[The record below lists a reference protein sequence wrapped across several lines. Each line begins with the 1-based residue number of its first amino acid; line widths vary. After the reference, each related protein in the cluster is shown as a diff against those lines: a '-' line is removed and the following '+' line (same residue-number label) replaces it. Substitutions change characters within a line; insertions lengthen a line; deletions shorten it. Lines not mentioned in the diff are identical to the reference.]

1 MSTKRYDKNL
11 QLYKF
16 SAYGFLKNLRFF
28 EPFLLLFLL
37 ENGMS
42 YLQIGTIYGL
52 REIMINVFEI
62 PSGILADATGRRRTM
77 VVAFILYCIS
87 FVIFYYSTSYG
98 WFLAAMTVFAM
109 GDAFRSGVHKA
120 MIFHYLK
127 RKGWQDQKVF
137 YYGYTRSWSQ
147 IGYAVSALA
156 AGLIVFYQDSYR
168 SIFLFT
174 IIPFV
179 LDMFLIMSYP
189 SWLDGEREKPRWNEV
204 SERFRSIGRAFLVA
218 FRSTDRIKAVM
229 NVSVYSGFYKA
240 GRDYLQALV
249 KTMAPA
255 IPLFYGFTRQDK
267 ISVVVG
273 ISYFVVFILSS
284 IAARHSGSFTQRFK
298 NIYLPL
304 NLTLIAGFGMG
315 IIAGIGKLALLP
327 LLSLIPFVLIIV
339 IENLRKPLGISYVAN
354 KTSSQVHASVMSA
367 QSQMKSIIAAVVALA
382 LGFLSDQL
390 GVGYALII
398 VSAVFILLLPFYAA
412 RGRKQKID

>member
-1 MSTKRYDKNL
+1 MTIKRYDKNL

-28 EPFLLLFLL
+28 EPFLLLFFL
-37 ENGMS
+37 ENGMT

-77 VVAFILYCIS
+77 ILAFILYCIS
-87 FVIFYYSTSYG
+87 FVIFYYSASYG

-127 RKGWQDQKVF
+127 HKGWQDQKVF

-147 IGYAVSALA
+147 IGYAVSALV

-189 SWLDGEREKPRWNEV
+189 SWLDGEREKPRWDEV
-204 SERFRSIGRAFLVA
+204 SERFRSVWQAFLVT
-218 FRSTDRIKAVM
+218 FRSRDRIKAVM
-229 NVSVYSGFYKA
+229 NVSMYSGFYKA
-240 GRDYLQALV
+240 VRDYLQALI

-255 IPLFYGFTRQDK
+255 IPLFYGFTHKDK
-267 ISVVVG
+267 ISIIVG

-284 IAARHSGSFTQRFK
+284 IAARYSGSFTGRFK

-304 NLTLIAGFGMG
+304 NLTLLAGFGMG
-315 IIAGIGKLALLP
+315 ILAGLGKLTLLP

-367 QSQMKSIIAAVVALA
+367 QSQLKSIIAAVAALA
-382 LGFLSDQL
+382 LGFLSDRL

-398 VSAVFILLLPFYAA
+398 TSAVFILLLPLYAA
-412 RGRKQKID
+412 SGKNKS